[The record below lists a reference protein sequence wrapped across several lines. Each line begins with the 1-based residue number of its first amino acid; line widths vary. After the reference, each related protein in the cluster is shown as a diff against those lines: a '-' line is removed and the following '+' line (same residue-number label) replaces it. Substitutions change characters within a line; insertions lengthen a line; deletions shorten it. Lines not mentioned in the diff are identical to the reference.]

1 MGKGADSLGWLDN
14 DGGLKLANARRRACR
29 SCRSAH
35 ERGKRETLAT
45 RAWGFKGRG
54 SKREGRA
61 RLLDAVADRR
71 KLCARQPSRESVL
84 GARRE
89 AIGFEARSARSAK
102 CWRPAS
108 VA

>member
-14 DGGLKLANARRRACR
+14 DGLKLANARRRACR

-54 SKREGRA
+54 SKRDGQA
-61 RLLDAVADRR
+61 RLLDAVPAHTHGVRV
-71 KLCARQPSRESVL
+71 SVVKR
-84 GARRE
+84 GAVF
-89 AIGFEARSARSAK
+89 GVGGGGS
-102 CWRPAS
+102 
-108 VA
+108 